1 MKKKAVSSI
10 DPIVGNTTDWH
21 THWQVLGVAIGLYN
35 DSSTNV
41 LRNLNVFFIF
51 TQLWYIF
58 MNRPSKLREMLDK
71 FVFWIVTE
79 FQGVVYASAVSPVFS
94 TQQCLDLAQ
103 LALNWRRSRAM
114 ARTRSLKG
122 REHLIINGKTWYE
135 NINKRMYL
143 CIIHTYYIHNLD
155 TCILYKMA
163 EQHRAMHGAAPL
175 RRAED
180 RFHL

>member
-1 MKKKAVSSI
+1 MILQQTSCEIWMYFSSSLNCDTYLWI
-10 DPIVGNTTDWH
+10 DLWNSEKCWIN
-21 THWQVLGVAIGLYN
+21 L
-35 DSSTNV
+35 SSELSPSSKV
-41 LRNLNVFFIF
+41 
-51 TQLWYIF
+51 WF
-58 MNRPSKLREMLDK
+58 MP
-71 FVFWIVTE
+71 
-79 FQGVVYASAVSPVFS
+79 
-94 TQQCLDLAQ
+94 QQCLLSLALSSVSTWRNLLWTGEDLAPW
-103 LALNWRRSRAM
+103 LELCLW
-114 ARTRSLKG
+114 KG

-143 CIIHTYYIHNLD
+143 CIIAYIHNLD